1 MQSLDLA
8 NLDVLLDGHIDLRRR
23 AGSVQPLRFPV
34 TEIGY
39 YDPFTRWVASAPA
52 GVRLRLRTD
61 SRSLRLGATQRLAAA
76 GPEGENR
83 PASYEL
89 YVDDQLFARRAAVGG
104 AIMALDGSL
113 SGDERA
119 ELVFEDLPAGEKSI
133 TLWLPQ
139 SATVSITALEL
150 DDGAS
155 WSPWPDTRRR
165 IVFHGSSITHCMEAE
180 GGSGSWPAV
189 ACALADARLLNLGW
203 AGSCLLSGLAA
214 RIIRDQIADA
224 IVLKLG
230 INVWADGMLKERTF
244 LDSVHS
250 MLSIIREKHV
260 STPIVVISPIFSP
273 GREDAGDNGGLSLER
288 MRVLLAEAV
297 AARIRSGD
305 AAIHYIS
312 GLDLF
317 GDADAP
323 DLPDNL
329 HPNAAGYRRMGE
341 RFYRIA
347 LNGEGALLSTWPAV
361 IGSGERLKPPS
372 GTAPSSLH

>member
-8 NLDVLLDGHIDLRRR
+8 SLDVLLDGHIDLRRR

-34 TEIGY
+34 AEIGY

-61 SRSLRLGATQRLAAA
+61 SRSLRLAATQRLAAA
-76 GPEGENR
+76 GAEGANR
-83 PASYEL
+83 AAAYEL
-89 YVDDQLFARRAAVGG
+89 FVDDRLFSRRAAVGG
-104 AIMALDGSL
+104 AVMALDGAL

-119 ELVFEDLPAGEKSI
+119 EVVFDDLPAGEKSI

-150 DDGAS
+150 DDGAA
-155 WSPWPDTRRR
+155 WSPWPDARRR
-165 IVFHGSSITHCMEAE
+165 IVFHGSSISHCMEAE

-214 RIIRDQIADA
+214 RIIRDQRADA

-230 INVWADGMLKERTF
+230 INVYTDGMLKERTF
-244 LDSVHS
+244 LDSAHA
-250 MLSIIREKHV
+250 MLSIIREKHEL
-260 STPIVVISPIFSP
+260 TPIVVVSPIFSAA
-273 GREDAGDNGGLSLER
+273 REDAGDNGGPSLKR
-288 MRVLLAEAV
+288 MRELLTEAV
-297 AARIRSGD
+297 AARVRSGD
-305 AAIHYIS
+305 GAIRYLS

-317 GDADAP
+317 GEADAP
-323 DLPDNL
+323 DLPDDL

-341 RFYRIA
+341 RFHRLA
-347 LNGEGALLSTWPAV
+347 LQGADSLLGALT
-361 IGSGERLKPPS
+361 R
-372 GTAPSSLH
+372 